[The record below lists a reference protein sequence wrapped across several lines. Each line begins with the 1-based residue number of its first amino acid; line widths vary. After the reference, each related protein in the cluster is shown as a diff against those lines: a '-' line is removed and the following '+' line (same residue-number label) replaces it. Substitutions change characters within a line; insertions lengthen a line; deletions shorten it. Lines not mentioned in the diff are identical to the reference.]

1 MLTAAGCT
9 DRRSRLWDVLPTEYE
24 WVLVADPRHV
34 LYFSNFLV
42 NPISFSTSERGL
54 LLLER
59 SGRSTLLAENFSR
72 RSATADPFVDEEI
85 IDKWYDHRH
94 SVMNRDRFLFGQ
106 LQQIAARLWGRGLV
120 ESEWLPV
127 AIADELELDPNT
139 RSLELGTIIR
149 QLRRQKE
156 PDEIALMEQCMRACE
171 AGHARAL
178 EVVQPGRSEL
188 DVYREVQSAATAA
201 AGHPIIVYGDFRT
214 TNSEIPK
221 RGGLPTTE
229 LMQDGDLLILDYS
242 VLLHGYRSDFTNTIA
257 VGEPTAEQRRIFEV
271 CETAMQAG
279 EQTLKAGSA
288 AADVYAATS
297 NVLEDAGSPPL
308 GHHAGH
314 GIGLGHPEPPIL
326 VPESDD
332 TLLAGDVVTLEPG
345 LYVEGVGGVRIEHNY
360 LITETGFRRL
370 SHHRLSLV

>member
-1 MLTAAGCT
+1 MLTAEGCT
-9 DRRSRLWDVLPTEYE
+9 NRRARLWDALPTEYE

-59 SGRSTLLAENFSR
+59 SGRSTLLADNFSH
-72 RSATADPFVDEEI
+72 RSAAATPFVDEEI
-85 IDKWYDHRH
+85 IEKWYDHRH
-94 SVMNRDRFLFGQ
+94 SVTNRDRFLFRQ
-106 LQQIAARLWGRGLV
+106 LKQVAARIQGRGLV

-127 AIADELELDPNT
+127 AVADELELDPVT

-156 PDEIALMEQCMRACE
+156 ADEIALMEQCMRACE
-171 AGHARAL
+171 SGHARAI
-178 EVVQPGRSEL
+178 EVVQPGISEL
-188 DVYREVQSAATAA
+188 DVYREVQSAATAT

-214 TNSEIPK
+214 TNSRIPK

-229 LMQDGDLLILDYS
+229 LMQEGDLLILDYS

-257 VGEPTAEQRRIFEV
+257 VGEPSAEQRRIFEL
-271 CETAMQAG
+271 CELAMQAG
-279 EQTLKAGSA
+279 ELKLKAESA
-288 AADVYAATS
+288 AADVYTATS
-297 NVLEDAGSPPL
+297 SVLEEAGHSPL

-326 VPESDD
+326 VPESQDV
-332 TLLAGDVVTLEPG
+332 LLVEDVVTLEVG
-345 LYVEGVGGVRIEHNY
+345 LYVEGVGGVRSEHNY
-360 LITETGFRRL
+360 LITETGFHRL
-370 SHHRLSLV
+370 SHHRLGLA